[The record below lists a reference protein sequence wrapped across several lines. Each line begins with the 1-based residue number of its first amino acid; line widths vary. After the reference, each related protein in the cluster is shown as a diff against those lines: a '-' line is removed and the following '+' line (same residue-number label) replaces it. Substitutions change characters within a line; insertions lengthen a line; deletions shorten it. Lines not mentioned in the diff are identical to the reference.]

1 MPLTAVPVS
10 DTHSPPCFS
19 KRKQGSLILVYPD
32 NSTLPLT
39 SVKDGLRGGE
49 FSDRALHLPI
59 LLLAA
64 LLSRLGGRTGQGVH
78 SAGLLLEIQLGSG
91 ESDRPATFHSSLF
104 L

>member
-1 MPLTAVPVS
+1 M
-10 DTHSPPCFS
+10 
-19 KRKQGSLILVYPD
+19 ILVYPD

-64 LLSRLGGRTGQGVH
+64 LVSRLRGAGTGQGVH